1 MRRRVPFL
9 VFDSSLTRRKKIKGV
24 TLIEVLVA
32 LIVLSI
38 GLLGIAGLQVA
49 TAKYKFGSTARSS
62 IAILLSDFTD
72 RVRTNP
78 DMAGPNRRTQ
88 ATDPALLS
96 DIDNSKYTYQATWAV
111 QQGISE
117 SALTTLIDAV
127 PKDSGGI
134 YLPQDLATL
143 DVLSWRKRVRESL
156 PQGAVFVA
164 GNRSDG
170 IDVTFMWLDKDY
182 TDKSV
187 KTNDGTS
194 ATTVSLIAAP
204 TCSANTVNSESG
216 IAQQTC
222 CPAAAS
228 VPAGVRCTRFSFMP

>member
-1 MRRRVPFL
+1 MRRRFPSL
-9 VFDSSLTRRKKIKGV
+9 VFNSPLTHRRKIRGV

-49 TAKYKFGSTARSS
+49 TAKYKFGSAARSS

-78 DMAGPNRRTQ
+78 DMAGPNWRTEV
-88 ATDPALLS
+88 TDPALLS
-96 DIDNSKYTYQATWAV
+96 DIDNSKYTYQATWAA
-111 QQGISE
+111 QQNISD
-117 SALTTLIDAV
+117 SDLTSLINAV
-127 PKDSGGI
+127 PKDSGGS
-134 YLPQDLATL
+134 YLPQDLATF
-143 DVLSWRKRVRESL
+143 DVLSWRKRVRESI

-164 GNRSDG
+164 GNRSTG

-187 KTNDGTS
+187 KTYDGTTD
-194 ATTVSLIAAP
+194 TTVSLLAAP
-204 TCSANTVNSESG
+204 TCSTANTESG

-228 VPAGVRCTRFSFMP
+228 VPAGVRCTRLSFMP